1 MNISQKNKQTL
12 LVGGVLGGA
21 ILLIVLYFG
30 FMIVLPEASANV
42 VEAEKVRSTR
52 EKNEADLKK
61 FKAMINDVEMRNQ
74 VNDAF
79 ARVSSRLPSQQDP
92 IEVFALLRSYF
103 EGTDVQFT
111 YLEPGRQTSRGR
123 YFEYPFII
131 RGRARYHEFGQLVN
145 LIECNPS
152 RLMYVNSFRLT
163 NDARRPSIHPMEVGV
178 STFTFRVR

>member
-1 MNISQKNKQTL
+1 MVLSPKNKQTL

-30 FMIVLPEASANV
+30 FMMVLPEANAQMA
-42 VEAEKVRSTR
+42 EAEKVKTARI
-52 EKNEADLKK
+52 KNEADLKK
-61 FKAMINDVEMRNQ
+61 FRELINNVELRTQ
-74 VNDAF
+74 VNETF
-79 ARVSSRLPSQQDP
+79 TRVSSRLPSEQDP
-92 IEVFALLRSYF
+92 IEVFGLLRSYF

-123 YFEYPFII
+123 YFEYPFVI

-145 LIECNPS
+145 LIECNPN

-163 NDARRPSIHPMEVGV
+163 NDDRRPSIHPMEVGV
-178 STFTFRVR
+178 STFTFRSR